1 MSNPMTPIPKTDDVS
16 RRLAATRR
24 RRLNTAAALAALGLI
39 WAGVAGAQVSEGQV
53 GADGAS
59 RSITVAKDKS
69 AAFRLDY
76 PVSQIVVAQ
85 PDTVEL
91 VATTD
96 RSFYIR
102 GKALGVTNLLIYD
115 HPHHLAQVID
125 VRVGQDIAS
134 LQDDLARAL
143 PGEHITA
150 SNMAGGV
157 LLTGSASTASI
168 AARAQ
173 AIAEHYAPKGVS
185 SSMAISADQQVMVE
199 VRMIEANR
207 SSLED
212 VGFNLSAKSKSGNFT
227 LATGTPN
234 GLESGLAPQGV
245 VSATGRLGDVSVTAS
260 LAALEQKGLVR
271 TLAKPDLIAMSGQ
284 EASFL
289 AGGEFP
295 YPVPNGLGSVTVEFR
310 QFGVKLNVTPVVQDN
325 GEIRMKVEPEVSQL
339 DPAHSVTISGFNLP
353 ALTIS
358 KASTT
363 VELRDGQ
370 SFAIAGLYQRG
381 YNTAVD
387 KVPGLGDLPVLGALF
402 KSTNWQHQQ
411 TELVIIVTP
420 HLMSPS
426 DHIEQLPNPLAG
438 EPLNPI
444 DQILVGLM
452 DKPEGPAL
460 GAGHGGKR

>member
-1 MSNPMTPIPKTDDVS
+1 MSPHQETRPVK
-16 RRLAATRR
+16 RR
-24 RRLNTAAALAALGLI
+24 RNGFTVAIMAALLALSVGK
-39 WAGVAGAQVSEGQV
+39 AFGQTGGGQTGETSNAV
-53 GADGAS
+53 DGPT
-59 RSITVAKDKS
+59 RCITVAKDKS
-69 AAFRLDY
+69 AAFHLDFAA
-76 PVSQIVVAQ
+76 SEIVVAQ
-85 PDTVEL
+85 PEMLQL

-115 HPHHLAQVID
+115 RPHHLAQVID
-125 VRVGQDIAS
+125 VRIGQDTQS
-134 LQDDLARAL
+134 LQSDIATAL
-143 PGEHITA
+143 PGERITV
-150 SNMAGGV
+150 SNMAGGI
-157 LLTGSASTASI
+157 LLSGTASTASV

-173 AIAEHYAPKGVS
+173 ALAERYAPKAVS
-185 SSMAISADQQVMVE
+185 SSMIIVADQQVMVE

-207 SSLED
+207 SQLSD
-212 VGFNLSAKSKSGNFT
+212 MGFDLSASSKSGNFG
-227 LATGTPN
+227 LNTGTPN
-234 GLESGLAPQGV
+234 GLESGLTPQGV
-245 VSATGRLGDVSVTAS
+245 ISGTARIGDVSINAS

-271 TLAKPDLIAMSGQ
+271 TLARPDLTAMSGE

-310 QFGVKLNVTPVVQDN
+310 QFGVKLNVTPIVQDN
-325 GEIRMKVEPEVSQL
+325 GEIRMKVAPEVSQL

-370 SFAIAGLYQRG
+370 SFAIAGLFQRG

-387 KVPGLGDLPVLGALF
+387 QIPGLGNLPVLGALF
-402 KSTNWQHQQ
+402 KSTNWQKSE

-420 HLMSPS
+420 HLVSPS
-426 DHIEQLPNPLAG
+426 DHFEQIPNPLVNR
-438 EPLNPI
+438 EPSGI
-444 DQILVGLM
+444 DKILVGLM
-452 DKPEGPAL
+452 DQPETPASRKRKP
-460 GAGHGGKR
+460 